1 MSVTSPASGIGRGI
15 MKIFGLTKQ
24 TSKNDLDLETV
35 KSNTDNLPPIYFMD
49 DTSVTLDRKK
59 LQEKYKDQDIL
70 VMVRYL
76 ICCLR
81 ACPFWWNWQTRCCG
95 LSFTETDCR

>member
-35 KSNTDNLPPIYFMD
+35 KSNTNNLPPIYFMD

-81 ACPFWWNWQTRCCG
+81 ACPF
-95 LSFTETDCR
+95 